1 MKDKQILTEI
11 NRIKEIMG
19 VRLLTEQPQVFDN
32 ILTSLVKLSKGGL
45 KSKITKLMSK
55 PNISGVEFRNLVDEI
70 KLMQNVDS
78 GLITLINKFEKSI
91 VNKASSPKYL
101 KHITDRLS
109 DGATESE
116 ITNELLSNLN
126 TVYGDFINAKILD
139 DFKLN
144 LSKRIDTIQQK
155 INPPEPAPNPNPNP
169 NPNPIPNP
177 SPINNNSIPN
187 IEKTWNEVTDSIPDE
202 TINKISGKY
211 GKWWSSALE
220 RLKTTVS
227 VPFKTSLR
235 LQNEIIEDFGIWKLA
250 KPNEK
255 PIIKNKIIAKLK
267 SLETSQK
274 NILEATNSWIEK
286 EIRPKSASDP
296 LIREFYNKIKNKE
309 GWGKIKMLENVYNSI
324 NIAMKDILD
333 NGKNL
338 NKAYLKILVKPITIP
353 INIISSIVNKIW
365 SKNLNMLGKLT
376 PEQVTAFKNWFL
388 TTNPAGVKGV
398 RLAFKDNGIIGG
410 MTYVGFQALYRY
422 LWVSTVIGIYRTV
435 GALATEGI
443 DLVADTE
450 MSDNKIINFL
460 FGTKDFDELN
470 KKFKEDP
477 NKSNY
482 EYAATLLE
490 MMVKQS
496 EPFRQWVGMWPLGK
510 VIQVVTEAIK
520 ATQNGTLDEEVKKL
534 EEEAKTSE
542 KELEQTTGKSVEEIL
557 DNKNNPSPPTPVNTE
572 NQYTNDVEGF
582 KKYMKVYMG
591 EYYDE
596 SKVSGT
602 KDTFIYDGET
612 LTFNNGKFEE

>member
-1 MKDKQILTEI
+1 MMKDKKILTEI

-19 VRLLTEQPQVFDN
+19 VRLLNEAATNVFDN

-55 PNISGVEFRNLVDEI
+55 PNISGVEFRNLIDEI
-70 KLMQNVDS
+70 KIMRNVDS
-78 GLITLINKFEKSI
+78 GLITLINKFEQSI
-91 VNKASSPKYL
+91 IDKASSTKYSN
-101 KHITDRLS
+101 HITKRLS

-116 ITNELLSNLN
+116 ITNEILSDLN
-126 TVYGDFINAKILD
+126 AVYGDFINAKILD
-139 DFKLN
+139 DFKLK
-144 LSKRIDTIQQK
+144 LSKKIDTIQQK
-155 INPPEPAPNPNPNP
+155 INPPEPVPPTPP
-169 NPNPIPNP
+169 PPPPNPIP
-177 SPINNNSIPN
+177 INNSIPN
-187 IEKTWNEVTDSIPDE
+187 IQKTWDEVTDSIPDE

-220 RLKTTVS
+220 RLKTTVT

-235 LQNEIIEDFGIWKLA
+235 LQNEIIEDFGIWRLA

-267 SLETSQK
+267 SLETSQN

-286 EIRPKSASDP
+286 ELRPKSVSDP
-296 LIREFYNKIKNKE
+296 LIREFYNKITNKQ
-309 GWGKIKMLENVYNSI
+309 GWGRIKILDNVYNSI
-324 NIAMKDILD
+324 NISIKDIVD

-353 INIISSIVNKIW
+353 VNIMSAIVNKMWKKDLQMI
-365 SKNLNMLGKLT
+365 GKLT
-376 PEQVTAFKNWFL
+376 PEQVKSFTNWFL
-388 TTNPAGVKGV
+388 TTNPAGIKGV

-422 LWVSTVIGIYRTV
+422 LWVSTVLGIYRSV

-450 MSDNKIINFL
+450 FSDNKIINFL

-482 EYAATLLE
+482 EYAVAILE

-510 VIQVVTEAIK
+510 VLQVFGEAIK
-520 ATQNGTLDEEVKKL
+520 AIQNGTLDEEVKKL
-534 EEEAKTSE
+534 ETDINKSE
-542 KELEQTTGKSVEEIL
+542 QKLKQETGKSPEEIL
-557 DNKNNPSPPTPVNTE
+557 DDKPIPAPVDNDTIITPVD
-572 NQYTNDVEGF
+572 NDTIITPDQD
-582 KKYMKVYMG
+582 KKANDLG
-591 EYYDE
+591 
-596 SKVSGT
+596 
-602 KDTFIYDGET
+602 
-612 LTFNNGKFEE
+612 L

>member
-55 PNISGVEFRNLVDEI
+55 PNISGVEFRNLIDEI
-70 KLMQNVDS
+70 KLMKNVDS

-91 VNKASSPKYL
+91 VDKAVSTKYSN
-101 KHITDRLS
+101 HITKRLS
-109 DGATESE
+109 DGTTESE
-116 ITNELLSNLN
+116 ITNEILSDLN
-126 TVYGDFINAKILD
+126 SVYGDFINAKILD
-139 DFKLN
+139 DFKLK
-144 LSKRIDTIQQK
+144 LSKKIDTIQQK
-155 INPPEPAPNPNPNP
+155 INPPEPVPPTPP
-169 NPNPIPNP
+169 PPPNP

-187 IEKTWNEVTDSIPDE
+187 IEKTWDEVTDSIPDE

-220 RLKTTVS
+220 RLKATVS
-227 VPFKTSLR
+227 IPFKTSLR

-286 EIRPKSASDP
+286 EVRPKAASSP
-296 LIREFYNKIKNKE
+296 EIREFYNKIKNKE

-338 NKAYLKILVKPITIP
+338 NKAYLKILFKPFTIP
-353 INIISSIVNKIW
+353 ANIMSSIVNKIW

-376 PEQVTAFKNWFL
+376 PEQNTAFKNWFL

-410 MTYVGFQALYRY
+410 MTYIGFQALYRY
-422 LWVSTVIGIYRTV
+422 LWVSTMIGIYRTV
-435 GALATEGI
+435 GALVAEGI

-450 MSDNKIINFL
+450 FSDNKIINFL

-482 EYAATLLE
+482 DYAAALLE
-490 MMVKQS
+490 MMFKQS

-510 VIQVVTEAIK
+510 VIQVVVEAIK

-534 EEEAKTSE
+534 EETAKTSE
-542 KELEQTTGKSVEEIL
+542 QELKQETGKSPEEIL
-557 DNKNNPSPPTPVNTE
+557 DDKPIPAPKDNDTIISPEQEKTA
-572 NQYTNDVEGF
+572 
-582 KKYMKVYMG
+582 
-591 EYYDE
+591 DE
-596 SKVSGT
+596 LG
-602 KDTFIYDGET
+602 
-612 LTFNNGKFEE
+612 L

>member
-1 MKDKQILTEI
+1 
-11 NRIKEIMG
+11 MG

-55 PNISGVEFRNLVDEI
+55 PNISGVEFRNLIDEI
-70 KLMQNVDS
+70 KLMRNVDS

-91 VNKASSPKYL
+91 VDKASSTKYSN
-101 KHITDRLS
+101 HITKRLS

-116 ITNELLSNLN
+116 ITNEILSDLN
-126 TVYGDFINAKILD
+126 SVYGDFINAKILD
-139 DFKLN
+139 DFKLK
-144 LSKRIDTIQQK
+144 LSKKIDTIQQK
-155 INPPEPAPNPNPNP
+155 INPPEPVPPTPP
-169 NPNPIPNP
+169 PPPNP

-202 TINKISGKY
+202 TINKISGRY
-211 GKWWSSALE
+211 GKRWSSILE

-267 SLETSQK
+267 SLETSQN

-286 EIRPKSASDP
+286 EIRPKAATDP

-338 NKAYLKILVKPITIP
+338 NKAYLKVLVKPVTIP
-353 INIISSIVNKIW
+353 INIMSAIVNKIW
-365 SKNLNMLGKLT
+365 GKNLNMLGKLT

-410 MTYVGFQALYRY
+410 MTYVGFQALYRD
-422 LWVSTVIGIYRTV
+422 LWVSTMIGIFRTV

-450 MSDNKIINFL
+450 MSDNKILNFL

-477 NKSNY
+477 NKSDY
-482 EYAATLLE
+482 EYAETLLE

-510 VIQVVTEAIK
+510 VIQVVREAIK

-542 KELEQTTGKSVEEIL
+542 KELEQATGKSVEEIL
-557 DNKNNPSPPTPVNTE
+557 DNKPIPAPKDNDTIITPDQE
-572 NQYTNDVEGF
+572 KKANDSN
-582 KKYMKVYMG
+582 Y
-591 EYYDE
+591 
-596 SKVSGT
+596 
-602 KDTFIYDGET
+602 
-612 LTFNNGKFEE
+612 

>member
-155 INPPEPAPNPNPNP
+155 INPPEPVPPTPP
-169 NPNPIPNP
+169 PPPNPI
-177 SPINNNSIPN
+177 PINNNSIPKPN
-187 IEKTWNEVTDSIPDE
+187 IEKTWNEVTDSISDE
-202 TINKISGKY
+202 TINKISRKY
-211 GKWWSSALE
+211 GKKWSSALE
-220 RLKTTVS
+220 RLKTTVTL
-227 VPFKTSLR
+227 PFKTSLR

-250 KPNEK
+250 KPNDK

-267 SLETSQK
+267 SLETSQN

-286 EIRPKSASDP
+286 EIRPKAASDP

-324 NIAMKDILD
+324 NIAMKDIID

-353 INIISSIVNKIW
+353 INITSTIVNKIW
-365 SKNLNMLGKLT
+365 SKDLQMIGKLT
-376 PEQVTAFKNWFL
+376 PEQVKAFTNWFL
-388 TTNPAGVKGV
+388 TTNPAGIKGV
-398 RLAFKDNGIIGG
+398 KLAFKNNGIIGG

-422 LWVSTVIGIYRTV
+422 FWVSTLFGIYRTV
-435 GALATEGI
+435 GVLSVEGI

-450 MSDNKIINFL
+450 ISDNKIISYL
-460 FGTKDFDELN
+460 FGTKNFDELY
-470 KKFKEDP
+470 KEFKENPD
-477 NKSNY
+477 KSKY
-482 EYAATLLE
+482 EYLE
-490 MMVKQS
+490 VLFEMIAKQS
-496 EPFRQWVGMWPLGK
+496 EPFRKWIGMWPAGK
-510 VIQVVTEAIK
+510 VGEMIGVVYKSIA
-520 ATQNGTLDEEVKKL
+520 NGTLDEKL
-534 EEEAKTSE
+534 KEAEQNVRTSE
-542 KELEQTTGKSVEEIL
+542 TELEQATGKSVEEIL
-557 DNKNNPSPPTPVNTE
+557 DDNTNPPEPVQQNF
-572 NQYTNDVEGF
+572 TNDVEGF
-582 KKYMKVYMG
+582 KKYIKKEFNDNNPVI
-591 EYYDE
+591 
-596 SKVSGT
+596 SGT
-602 KDTFIYDGET
+602 KDSFTYEDVEFKY
-612 LTFNNGKFEE
+612 NNGKFE

>member
-1 MKDKQILTEI
+1 MKDKKILTEI

-55 PNISGVEFRNLVDEI
+55 PNISGVEFRNLIDEI
-70 KLMQNVDS
+70 KLMRNVDS

-91 VNKASSPKYL
+91 VDKASSTKYSN
-101 KHITDRLS
+101 HITKRLS

-116 ITNELLSNLN
+116 ITNEILSDLN
-126 TVYGDFINAKILD
+126 SVYGDFINAKILD
-139 DFKLN
+139 DFKLK
-144 LSKRIDTIQQK
+144 LSKKIDTIQQK
-155 INPPEPAPNPNPNP
+155 INPPEPVPPTPP
-169 NPNPIPNP
+169 PPPNP

-202 TINKISGKY
+202 TINKISGRY
-211 GKWWSSALE
+211 GKRWSSILE

-267 SLETSQK
+267 SLETSQN

-286 EIRPKSASDP
+286 EIRPKAATDP

-338 NKAYLKILVKPITIP
+338 NKAYLKVLVKPVTIP
-353 INIISSIVNKIW
+353 INIMSAIVNKIW
-365 SKNLNMLGKLT
+365 GKNLNMLGKLT

-422 LWVSTVIGIYRTV
+422 LWVSTMIGIFRTV

-450 MSDNKIINFL
+450 MSDNKILNFL

-477 NKSNY
+477 NKSDY
-482 EYAATLLE
+482 EYAETLLE

-510 VIQVVTEAIK
+510 VIQVVREAIK

-542 KELEQTTGKSVEEIL
+542 KELEQATGKSVEEIL
-557 DNKNNPSPPTPVNTE
+557 DNKPIPAPKDNDTIITPDQE
-572 NQYTNDVEGF
+572 KKANDSN
-582 KKYMKVYMG
+582 Y
-591 EYYDE
+591 
-596 SKVSGT
+596 
-602 KDTFIYDGET
+602 
-612 LTFNNGKFEE
+612 

>member
-1 MKDKQILTEI
+1 
-11 NRIKEIMG
+11 
-19 VRLLTEQPQVFDN
+19 
-32 ILTSLVKLSKGGL
+32 
-45 KSKITKLMSK
+45 MSK
-55 PNISGVEFRNLVDEI
+55 PNISGVEFRNLIDEI
-70 KLMQNVDS
+70 KLMRNVDS

-91 VNKASSPKYL
+91 VDKASSTKYSN
-101 KHITDRLS
+101 HITKRLS

-116 ITNELLSNLN
+116 ITNEILSDLN
-126 TVYGDFINAKILD
+126 SVYGDFINAKILD
-139 DFKLN
+139 DFKLK
-144 LSKRIDTIQQK
+144 LSKKIDTIQQK
-155 INPPEPAPNPNPNP
+155 INPPEPVPPTPP
-169 NPNPIPNP
+169 PPPNP

-202 TINKISGKY
+202 TINKISGRY
-211 GKWWSSALE
+211 GKRWSSILE

-267 SLETSQK
+267 SLETSQN

-286 EIRPKSASDP
+286 EIRPKAATDP

-338 NKAYLKILVKPITIP
+338 NKAYLKVLVKPVTIP
-353 INIISSIVNKIW
+353 INIMSAIVNKIW
-365 SKNLNMLGKLT
+365 GKNLNMLGKLT

-422 LWVSTVIGIYRTV
+422 LWVSTMIGIFRTV

-450 MSDNKIINFL
+450 MSDNKILNFL

-477 NKSNY
+477 NKSDY
-482 EYAATLLE
+482 EYAETLLE

-510 VIQVVTEAIK
+510 VIQVVREAIK

-542 KELEQTTGKSVEEIL
+542 KELEQATGKSVEEIL
-557 DNKNNPSPPTPVNTE
+557 DNKPIPAPKDNDTIITPDQE
-572 NQYTNDVEGF
+572 KKANDSN
-582 KKYMKVYMG
+582 Y
-591 EYYDE
+591 
-596 SKVSGT
+596 
-602 KDTFIYDGET
+602 
-612 LTFNNGKFEE
+612 

>member
-1 MKDKQILTEI
+1 MMKDKKILTEI

-55 PNISGVEFRNLVDEI
+55 PNISGVEFRNLIDEI
-70 KLMQNVDS
+70 KLMRNVDS

-91 VNKASSPKYL
+91 VDKASSTKYSN
-101 KHITDRLS
+101 HITKRLS

-116 ITNELLSNLN
+116 ITNEILSDLN
-126 TVYGDFINAKILD
+126 SVYGDFINAKILD
-139 DFKLN
+139 DFKLK
-144 LSKRIDTIQQK
+144 LSKKIDTIQQK
-155 INPPEPAPNPNPNP
+155 INPPEPVPPTPP
-169 NPNPIPNP
+169 PPPNP

-202 TINKISGKY
+202 TINKISGRY
-211 GKWWSSALE
+211 GKRWSSILE

-267 SLETSQK
+267 SLETSQN

-286 EIRPKSASDP
+286 EIRPKAATDP

-338 NKAYLKILVKPITIP
+338 NKAYLKVLVKPVTIP
-353 INIISSIVNKIW
+353 INIMSAIVNKIW
-365 SKNLNMLGKLT
+365 GKNLNMLGKLT

-422 LWVSTVIGIYRTV
+422 LWVSTMIGIFRTV

-450 MSDNKIINFL
+450 MSDNKILNFL

-477 NKSNY
+477 NKSDY
-482 EYAATLLE
+482 EYAETLLE

-510 VIQVVTEAIK
+510 VIQVVREAIK

-542 KELEQTTGKSVEEIL
+542 KELEQATGKSVEEIL
-557 DNKNNPSPPTPVNTE
+557 DNKPIPAPKDNDTIITPDQE
-572 NQYTNDVEGF
+572 KKANDSN
-582 KKYMKVYMG
+582 Y
-591 EYYDE
+591 
-596 SKVSGT
+596 
-602 KDTFIYDGET
+602 
-612 LTFNNGKFEE
+612 